1 MSKHLDIVWTNQ
13 FKKDYKLAMKRHL
26 DIDLLDDIIRKLAS
40 SEQLPEKNKDH
51 ALTGNWVGHRECH
64 IQPDWLL
71 VYRIENDLLVLT
83 LSRTGTHSDL
93 FGKLENALGTN
104 AGCIF
109 LSAEMKKHP
118 LSSKS
123 NTASALQ
130 FHILFFLLR
139 SFLLRLMVALLLQK
153 LHLLRDGVL
162 RVGILFDLKV
172 KGKWMGQSHFSDRNL
187 SVSSVSSLIT
197 FRYVIF
203 A

>member
-93 FGKLENALGTN
+93 FGKQENALGTN
-104 AGCIF
+104 TGCIF
-109 LSAEMKKHP
+109 LSAEMKKYLVLNQRTIFPNIAHRTP
-118 LSSKS
+118 LK
-123 NTASALQ
+123 TD
-130 FHILFFLLR
+130 FPFLF
-139 SFLLRLMVALLLQK
+139 SELLLALPQQQLASGLYEKCK
-153 LHLLRDGVL
+153 LYHVRC
-162 RVGILFDLKV
+162 
-172 KGKWMGQSHFSDRNL
+172 
-187 SVSSVSSLIT
+187 
-197 FRYVIF
+197 FRT
-203 A
+203 